1 MSQLRLDRATEPLA
15 RHVGMST
22 RSADSW
28 KLPPQIML
36 SASIFKSAEVHNLV
50 TAAQNTSLTI
60 FTHAPRSSDHP
71 ASLFFTP

>member
-1 MSQLRLDRATEPLA
+1 
-15 RHVGMST
+15 
-22 RSADSW
+22 
-28 KLPPQIML
+28 ML

-50 TAAQNTSLTI
+50 TAAQNTCLTI